1 MLTNESICIGVHD
14 FSSQYSLKVRVVLRG
29 GNTQN
34 SKEKGG
40 LVLSYHPGRDVG
52 RNNNDGHV
60 YCHVVRVIGEYLS
73 CSRSIKNLLVDDVS
87 IFMAWG
93 R

>member
-1 MLTNESICIGVHD
+1 MLPNEPICIGVHD
-14 FSSQYSLKVRVVLRG
+14 FSSQYSLKLRVVLRG

-34 SKEKGG
+34 SEEKSR
-40 LVLSYHPGRDVG
+40 LVLSYHTGRDVG

-60 YCHVVRVIGEYLS
+60 YCHVVRIIGEYLS
-73 CSRSIKNLLVDDVS
+73 GRWSIKNLLVDDVS
-87 IFMAWG
+87 IFMAWS